1 MSERLHPSTLSRL
14 PALVRRPPARAAS
27 TPPGVVH
34 LGLGAFHRAHQAV
47 VYDALAALGD
57 DRWGVFGVAMRSSAV
72 IDALRPQGQL
82 YAVEIASA
90 AESYWQVV
98 GTLRD
103 TANAALEP
111 ERVIAAMAAPST
123 RWITLTVTEK
133 AYTPELARFL
143 VQGLQA
149 RARAGAP
156 GVTVA
161 SCDNLSSNGDQLR
174 ALCLSAARELDTD
187 TARWIEQHCRFPNSM
202 VDRIVPQSDARVLHA
217 AEQALGQQDQAALS
231 TEGFW
236 EWAIQRDQLDPA
248 DAQALASVGV
258 MVVDDVKAFEEAKL
272 RMLNGVHSAIACIGA
287 VVPQNTVRE
296 TVSLPWV
303 REFVRGFLDEVAPV
317 VRRPHADVY
326 RDALLQRFVNPA
338 LHHRCHQIAM
348 DGSVKITQ
356 RWVPAT
362 LALLALHRP
371 IPHLTLATACWA
383 RYWQGQDEQGQ
394 PYGFSDPYAKELQAH
409 VAAAR
414 DADECLDCL
423 MHFEPIWGTEL
434 PRNTAWLEAVRRD
447 FHRIREQGLQ
457 RALSS
462 LSA

>member
-1 MSERLHPSTLSRL
+1 MRRGLNAAALTGL
-14 PALVRRPPARAAS
+14 PAAVRRPPVRAAVA
-27 TPPGVVH
+27 PGVVH

-57 DRWGVFGVAMRSSAV
+57 NRWGVFGVAMRSPDLVA
-72 IDALRPQGQL
+72 ALRAQDHY
-82 YAVEIASA
+82 YAVEIASR
-90 AESYWQVV
+90 AESWWQVI
-98 GTLRD
+98 GALRD
-103 TANAALEP
+103 TAVAATEP
-111 ERVIAAMAAPST
+111 QRVVDAMAAPST

-133 AYTPELARFL
+133 AYNLALAQFM

-149 RARAGAP
+149 RHAHGLP

-174 ALCLSAARELDTD
+174 ALCLEAARAIDNNL
-187 TARWIEQHCRFPNSM
+187 ANWIDQQCRFPNSM
-202 VDRIVPQSDARVLHA
+202 VDRIVPQSDERVRQA
-217 AEQALGQQDQAALS
+217 AQQALGLEDQAPLS

-236 EWAIQRDQLDPA
+236 EWAIERSQLEPA
-248 DAQALASVGV
+248 DADALARVGV

-317 VRRPHADVY
+317 VRRPHTDAY
-326 RDALLQRFVNPA
+326 RDALLTRFVNPA
-338 LHHRCHQIAM
+338 LHHRCHQIAQ

-362 LALLALHRP
+362 LALQALGKSTP
-371 IPHLTLATACWA
+371 YLIMATACWV
-383 RYWQGQDEQGQ
+383 RYWLAKDEQGHA
-394 PYGFSDPYAKELQAH
+394 YDFNDPYTQPLRAL

-414 DADECLDCL
+414 DDDDLLDRL
-423 MHFEPIWGTEL
+423 LHFEPIWGTEL
-434 PRNTAWLEAVRRD
+434 PRTTGWVTAVKRD
-447 FHRIREQGLQ
+447 FATIQSQGIQ
-457 RALSS
+457 AAVSG